1 MRSMSDGGWTAVLRQ
16 AELLEG
22 RLTRVDL
29 DGKPVLIYRTAE
41 LVYAVAG
48 RCTHAGTPL
57 DRGRVDG
64 AGAQAVVTCPA
75 HGSRFRLADGRV
87 IRPPAREPLASLEVR
102 AVDDEIQIRPRA

>member
-1 MRSMSDGGWTAVLRQ
+1 MRSMPEGGWTAVLRQ
-16 AELLEG
+16 AELPEG

-41 LVYAVAG
+41 QVYAVAG

-64 AGAQAVVTCPA
+64 AGTQAVITCPA

-87 IRPPAREPLASLEVR
+87 IRPPAREALASLEVR
-102 AVDDEIQIRPRA
+102 VVDDEIQIRTQA